1 MNYERIYKVLLGPLV
16 SEKATFVAERHGQY
30 VFRVASDASKPEI
43 KRAVEQ
49 LFNVKVEGVQV
60 LNLKGKT
67 KRTARGV
74 GKRSDTRKAYVT
86 LADGQ
91 DIDFADV
98 E

>member
-86 LADGQ
+86 LAAGQ

>member
-86 LADGQ
+86 LAEGQ